1 MRDDTADKMANLAVM
16 AVVYL
21 LFGIFIL
28 AFKYPKVMI
37 PFLVVIGVII
47 FMASR

>member
-1 MRDDTADKMANLAVM
+1 MRDDTADKMANL
-16 AVVYL
+16 VVTVLVFL

-37 PFLVVIGVII
+37 PLLAIVGVVIFI
-47 FMASR
+47 ASR